1 MERSNGYDEERI
13 KEEMLSYFMSLQDT
27 KTFGRQMPSVIK
39 WNERANVWKK
49 EQKRNPK
56 GDARAAS
63 AVRFLE
69 ERGILGANSHIVDI
83 GCGPGRFAA
92 AFARKAESVVGLD
105 ISENMIQNGREYLQS
120 KGITNAE
127 LRICDFQELDIDRE
141 GYREAFDL
149 VFMSMTPAVRGVEGL
164 RKAIAMSRA
173 WCCHISHISWEN
185 HLQEQMMED
194 LFGRKMERKWIGAS
208 FYSLF
213 NALFLMGYHP
223 ETSYE
228 KRHQENLVLADEE
241 YARSAMEHML
251 PKEEVSKEQLERI
264 HTWLLEHA
272 NEKGEIKEV
281 IDYCYGRIVWDVR
294 QKAIRPTYL
303 NLEEVKNIW

>member
-1 MERSNGYDEERI
+1 MERSNDYDEEKR
-13 KEEMLSYFMSLQDT
+13 KEKMLSYFMSLQET
-27 KTFGRQMPSVIK
+27 KILGRQTPSVGK

-83 GCGPGRFAA
+83 GCGPGKFAA
-92 AFARKAESVVGLD
+92 AFARKTARVVGLD
-105 ISENMIQNGREYLQS
+105 ISENMVQNGREYLQS
-120 KGITNAE
+120 EGITNAE

-149 VFMSMTPAVRGVEGL
+149 VFMSMTPAVRGLEGL

-173 WCCHISHISWEN
+173 WCCNISHISWEN
-185 HLQEQMMED
+185 HLQEQMMEE
-194 LFGRKMERKWIGAS
+194 LFGRKMERKWIGTS

-213 NALFLMGYHP
+213 NALFLMGYYP

-228 KRHQENLVLADEE
+228 KRHQENFVLADEE
-241 YARSAMEHML
+241 YAKSAMEHML
-251 PKEEVSKEQLERI
+251 PKEEASEEQLERI
-264 HTWLLEHA
+264 HTWLLSHA

-294 QKAIRPTYL
+294 EKTIRPNYL
-303 NLEEVKNIW
+303 EPEGVKSI

>member
-1 MERSNGYDEERI
+1 
-13 KEEMLSYFMSLQDT
+13 
-27 KTFGRQMPSVIK
+27 
-39 WNERANVWKK
+39 
-49 EQKRNPK
+49 
-56 GDARAAS
+56 
-63 AVRFLE
+63 
-69 ERGILGANSHIVDI
+69 
-83 GCGPGRFAA
+83 
-92 AFARKAESVVGLD
+92 
-105 ISENMIQNGREYLQS
+105 
-120 KGITNAE
+120 
-127 LRICDFQELDIDRE
+127 
-141 GYREAFDL
+141 
-149 VFMSMTPAVRGVEGL
+149 
-164 RKAIAMSRA
+164 
-173 WCCHISHISWEN
+173 
-185 HLQEQMMED
+185 MED

-272 NEKGEIKEV
+272 NESGEIKEV

-303 NLEEVKNIW
+303 NLEGVKNIW

>member
-1 MERSNGYDEERI
+1 MERSNDYDEEKR
-13 KEEMLSYFMSLQDT
+13 KEKMLSYFMSLQET
-27 KTFGRQMPSVIK
+27 KILGRQTPSVGK

-83 GCGPGRFAA
+83 GCGPGKFAA
-92 AFARKAESVVGLD
+92 AFARKTARVVGLD
-105 ISENMIQNGREYLQS
+105 ISENMVQNGREYLQS
-120 KGITNAE
+120 EGITNAE

-149 VFMSMTPAVRGVEGL
+149 VFMSMTPAVRGLEGL

-173 WCCHISHISWEN
+173 WCCNISHISWEN
-185 HLQEQMMED
+185 HLQEQMMEE
-194 LFGRKMERKWIGAS
+194 LFGRKMERKWIGTS

-213 NALFLMGYHP
+213 NALFLMGYYP

-228 KRHQENLVLADEE
+228 KRHQENFVLADEE
-241 YARSAMEHML
+241 YAKSAMEHML
-251 PKEEVSKEQLERI
+251 PKEEASEEQLERI
-264 HTWLLEHA
+264 HT
-272 NEKGEIKEV
+272 
-281 IDYCYGRIVWDVR
+281 CF
-294 QKAIRPTYL
+294 
-303 NLEEVKNIW
+303 